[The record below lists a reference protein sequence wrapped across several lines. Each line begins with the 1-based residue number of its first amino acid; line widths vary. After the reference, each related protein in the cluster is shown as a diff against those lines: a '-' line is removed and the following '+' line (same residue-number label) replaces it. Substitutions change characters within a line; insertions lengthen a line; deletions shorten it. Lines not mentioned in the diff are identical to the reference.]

1 MNLRLTL
8 DKSVLSLSL
17 LILVAGCTNSV
28 LPIST
33 DSSPTASVSTAS
45 APGEPSPEPSADSPE
60 ATSGRSSFQAAL
72 DTGMSAAI
80 AAQTAVSQDDWNL
93 VASRWQRAI
102 AQLETVPASDANY
115 SRVQQKIAEYQRNLA
130 IAQRQAQAPVAAA
143 NSPVPTSN
151 STPVA
156 ASTPAAESP
165 HATTQTSETQPVDAL
180 CESARPSGQPQ
191 LELSQLQFYR
201 DGFEPDG
208 DFLVGCLTNNSD
220 QAVRAA
226 GLSYGYSGGNI
237 MGGGIGSL
245 VFPSEVIQPG
255 QTVAFRSDFTI
266 NREAPQVQLSSLN
279 WCWEQDN
286 ICVMQ
291 RQMSLST
298 TVSR

>member
-1 MNLRLTL
+1 M
-8 DKSVLSLSL
+8 SSS
-17 LILVAGCTNSV
+17 
-28 LPIST
+28 ST
-33 DSSPTASVSTAS
+33 DSAPVASVPTSPPAESSLESS
-45 APGEPSPEPSADSPE
+45 ANSPEG
-60 ATSGRSSFQAAL
+60 TGGSSFQAAL

-102 AQLETVPASDANY
+102 TQLETIPASDANHE
-115 SRVQQKIAEYQRNLA
+115 RVQQKISEYRRNLA
-130 IAQRQAQAPVAAA
+130 IAQRQAQAPVAVASMP
-143 NSPVPTSN
+143 SPPP
-151 STPVA
+151 STAA
-156 ASTPAAESP
+156 ASTPAAEPAHTAAS
-165 HATTQTSETQPVDAL
+165 QTAAQPVDAL
-180 CESARPSGQPQ
+180 CASVNPSGRPQ
-191 LELSQLQFYR
+191 LELSQLQFYQ

-220 QAVRAA
+220 QAVTAA

-245 VFPSEVIQPG
+245 IFPSEDIQPG

>member
-8 DKSVLSLSL
+8 DKSVVSLSL
-17 LILVAGCTNSV
+17 LILIAGCTNSV

-33 DSSPTASVSTAS
+33 DSSPSASVSTAS
-45 APGEPSPEPSADSPE
+45 APEDPNLEPSANLPE
-60 ATSGRSSFQAAL
+60 ATSGGSSFQAAL

-80 AAQTAVSQDDWNL
+80 AAQTAVSQDDWGL

-130 IAQRQAQAPVAAA
+130 IAQRQAQAPVAA
-143 NSPVPTSN
+143 NPPVPTSN

-156 ASTPAAESP
+156 ASTPAAESS
-165 HATTQTSETQPVDAL
+165 HATTQTTETQPTDAL

-245 VFPSEVIQPG
+245 VFPSEFIQPG

-286 ICVMQ
+286 ICFMQ

>member
-1 MNLRLTL
+1 
-8 DKSVLSLSL
+8 
-17 LILVAGCTNSV
+17 
-28 LPIST
+28 
-33 DSSPTASVSTAS
+33 
-45 APGEPSPEPSADSPE
+45 
-60 ATSGRSSFQAAL
+60 
-72 DTGMSAAI
+72 MSAAV
-80 AAQTAVSQDDWNL
+80 AAQTAVSQNDWNL

-102 AQLETVPASDANY
+102 AQLEIIPASDANY
-115 SRVQQKIAEYQRNLA
+115 ERVQQKIAEYRRNLA
-130 IAQRQAQAPVAAA
+130 IAQRQAQEPVAVA
-143 NSPVPTSN
+143 NPPSPTPN
-151 STPVA
+151 STSSA
-156 ASTPAAESP
+156 ASTPAAEP
-165 HATTQTSETQPVDAL
+165 FQTAVTQTADTQPVDDL
-180 CESARPSGQPQ
+180 CESASPSGQPQ

-220 QAVRAA
+220 QAVTSA

-245 VFPSEVIQPG
+245 VFPFEDIQPG

-266 NREAPQVQLSSLN
+266 HREAPQVQLSSLN

>member
-8 DKSVLSLSL
+8 DKSVVSLSV
-17 LILVAGCTNSV
+17 LILVAGCVNSASSV
-28 LPIST
+28 ST
-33 DSSPTASVSTAS
+33 DSSPTASVSPAS
-45 APGEPSPEPSADSPE
+45 TDAKPNLESGADSPTG
-60 ATSGRSSFQAAL
+60 TSESSSFQAAL

-102 AQLETVPASDANY
+102 AQLETIPTSAANY
-115 SRVQQKIAEYQRNLA
+115 ERVQQKIAEYRRNMMV
-130 IAQRQAQAPVAAA
+130 AQLRAQGHVAA
-143 NSPVPTSN
+143 VPTPSVTS
-151 STPVA
+151 STPTA
-156 ASTPAAESP
+156 ATPNSGHSQLAKPQTAR
-165 HATTQTSETQPVDAL
+165 TQTTESL
-180 CESARPSGQPQ
+180 CRSASPSGQPQ

-226 GLSYGYSGGNI
+226 GLSYGYSGGNV

-255 QTVAFRSDFTI
+255 QTVGFRSDFTVH
-266 NREAPQVQLSSLN
+266 REAFQVQLSSLN

-286 ICVMQ
+286 ICFMQ